1 MESGDYAEEESENS
15 EKALATKLAYGL
27 TFVEPSS
34 EDEDL
39 WPTYLD
45 DSGTEFGSNCSLL
58 CLYTFLDRD
67 KNS

>member
-45 DSGTEFGSNCSLL
+45 E
-58 CLYTFLDRD
+58 YTKKS
-67 KNS
+67 KNHDEMSSSFSTWL